1 MVEQIIKA
9 RKSFRWTLTRQELT
23 NNGKEPAT
31 KFFNIEGSSF
41 RCIWLRGRKEMLLQ
55 QVVSSQ
61 PLTVKPRW
69 GTFHKSLMLFGNVLL
84 ALWFSYFFSQ
94 FLFNFW
100 LTIDTIFFYNK
111 SIHKNIEGNSN
122 SNACTSLTLCR
133 NRKLFNNIRKLT
145 VKGETIEACRH

>member
-31 KFFNIEGSSF
+31 NFFNIEGSSF

-84 ALWFSYFFSQ
+84 ALWFFSQ
-94 FLFNFW
+94 FLLNFG
-100 LTIDTIFFYNK
+100 LTIDTIFLYNK
-111 SIHKNIEGNSN
+111 SIHKKKGSSN

-133 NRKLFNNIRKLT
+133 NMKLFNNIRKLT